1 MMYVKTHISKNYR
14 AHKDVIAIDFDGTL
28 SYGKYPACGPGNEA
42 LINLLRKILAFPP
55 EERNYFVLWTSRT
68 GDSLQAAIEWLG
80 LQGLVFDS
88 VNELPELLKE
98 TMSDTRKIP
107 ALYYVDDRAIRPE
120 EFIKRW
126 GGACDSD
133 NQ

>member
-1 MMYVKTHISKNYR
+1 M
-14 AHKDVIAIDFDGTL
+14 IAIDFDGTL

-42 LINLLRKILAFPP
+42 LITLLKKLLALPP

-68 GDSLQAAIEWLG
+68 GNSLQAAIEWLG

-88 VNELPELLKE
+88 VNELPELLKN

-107 ALYYVDDRAIRPE
+107 ALYYVDDRAIGPE
-120 EFIKRW
+120 EFIKMC
-126 GGACDSD
+126 GGAYDPD
-133 NQ
+133 NE